1 MKTGC
6 SVFLAAF
13 VALGASWF
21 GFVYGPLQQLGG
33 AKQTAVLQTGDTWP
47 PQRTGEA
54 TLGLQV
60 YRKYGCAAC
69 HTEQVRQ
76 TGVAS
81 EIALTSLGVHKAE
94 DFKEFMKSLM
104 IVPELMTASN
114 TIVGNLEKWN
124 GQVPVTL
131 YWGDDPDVVA
141 ALADKLKAVGVKT
154 DARVVP
160 IGADITRGWGPRH
173 SVAADYLYDQPVQ
186 LGSLRIGPDLSNV
199 GARITDANT
208 LWLHLYAPSAVVK
221 NAAMPPF
228 RFLFEV
234 RKVNGGYSHDAL
246 SFPLGA
252 PASVMP
258 PEGCEIV
265 PKPEARKLAAYLL
278 SLKAN
283 APLYEAPFTPVTAAK

>member
-6 SVFLAAF
+6 SVFLASF

-21 GFVYGPLQQLGG
+21 GYVYGSLQQLGVE
-33 AKQTAVLQTGDTWP
+33 KQTVILQSSDNWP
-47 PQRTGEA
+47 QQRTGEA

-76 TGVAS
+76 SGVVN
-81 EIALTSLGVHKAE
+81 EIALTSLGVHKGE
-94 DFKEFMKSLM
+94 DFKDFMKSLM
-104 IVPELMTASN
+104 VVPELMNASN
-114 TIVGNLEKWN
+114 AIVGNLEKWN

-131 YWGDDPDVVA
+131 YRGDDPDVVA
-141 ALADKLKAVGVKT
+141 ALADKLKAVAVKT

-160 IGADITRGWGPRH
+160 IGADIAHGWGPRH

-186 LGSLRIGPDLSNV
+186 LGSLRAGPDLSNIGIREHDV
-199 GARITDANT
+199 NWQ
-208 LWLHLYAPSAVVK
+208 LKHLYAPSSVTP
-221 NAAMPPF
+221 NSTMPAF

-234 RKVNGGYSHDAL
+234 RRIGDQPSPDAL
-246 SFPLGA
+246 VLPNGFA
-252 PASVMP
+252 PPDGMEV
-258 PEGCEIV
+258 V
-265 PKPEARKLAAYLL
+265 PTIEARRLAAYLM
-278 SLKAN
+278 SLKAD